1 MYANDLVEDAKKWV
15 KVMKKKKPDIIVAVV
30 HSGEEPKNPKHPG
43 NRIKELATTVDGIDA
58 IVASHTHEKIDEHE
72 YKNKSG
78 EKVIVTQPGEHG
90 KYYSKIT
97 FKVNKEKG
105 SWIINDKFSKTI
117 EVE

>member
-1 MYANDLVEDAKKWV
+1 MGKSYEKEKTRYN
-15 KVMKKKKPDIIVAVV
+15 
-30 HSGEEPKNPKHPG
+30 SCSCTFRRRTKNPKHPG

-105 SWIINDKFSKTI
+105 SWTINDKFSKTI

>member
-1 MYANDLVEDAKKWV
+1 MGKNYEKE
-15 KVMKKKKPDIIVAVV
+15 KPDIIVAVV